1 MTVTLPS
8 LTFTGNHAKAD
19 YNTSWRWLQKGY
31 YHRNTNFQTY
41 VDVPHKAFVS
51 GEHTT
56 VDPPHLRMVFDAAV
70 VNSLLPPA
78 SQHSASLPQQ
88 PAVAARNNTLI
99 PQAEGLL
106 AKDTDE
112 TSIQTQAAAQS
123 GRCDASTPHILGE
136 QTQLVDEPAAENSI
150 GCNVGLHNPADLS
163 QCSGAAQ
170 AVLATSTAESLQAP
184 HGIQSAMKAADGQS
198 QSIHDNHNQSRLDYR
213 AQQGPV
219 ETELCIR
226 LPQLR
231 CGSSAG
237 LPDATDSNGCQENTR
252 AAEWDSV
259 LKHSM
264 QLAKNIK
271 WTHKGLQVCLLPQ
284 LFKFLLCVGW
294 LVASACGL
302 KQGGCA
308 QL

>member
-19 YNTSWRWLQKGY
+19 YNTSLRWLQKGY

-41 VDVPHKAFVS
+41 VDVPHTAFVS

-88 PAVAARNNTLI
+88 AAVAARNNTLI

-106 AKDTDE
+106 AKDAVE
-112 TSIQTQAAAQS
+112 TSIQAPAAAQ
-123 GRCDASTPHILGE
+123 GARCDASTPHLLGE
-136 QTQLVDEPAAENSI
+136 QTQLVDEPGAENSVD
-150 GCNVGLHNPADLS
+150 CNVGLYNPADLS

-170 AVLATSTAESLQAP
+170 AVLATSTAESFQAP
-184 HGIQSAMKAADGQS
+184 HEPQSAMKAADGQP
-198 QSIHDNHNQSRLDYR
+198 QSIHDNHNPSSLNYT
-213 AQQGPV
+213 AHQGPAEMEV
-219 ETELCIR
+219 CTKS
-226 LPQLR
+226 PHSR

-237 LPDATDSNGCQENTR
+237 LPDPTDSNGCQENTR
-252 AAEWDSV
+252 TAEWDSV

-271 WTHKGLQVCLLPQ
+271 WTHKGLQVRLLPR
-284 LFKFLLCVGW
+284 LFKFCFVL
-294 LVASACGL
+294 
-302 KQGGCA
+302 GG
-308 QL
+308 

>member
-1 MTVTLPS
+1 MPVTLPCP
-8 LTFTGNHAKAD
+8 TIKGNHAKAD
-19 YNTSWRWLQKGY
+19 NNTSLCWLQKGY

-106 AKDTDE
+106 AKDAEE
-112 TSIQTQAAAQS
+112 TSIQAPAEAQAA
-123 GRCDASTPHILGE
+123 RCDASTPHLLGE
-136 QTQLVDEPAAENSI
+136 QTQLVDEPGAENSV
-150 GCNVGLHNPADLS
+150 GCNVGLHIPADLS

-170 AVLATSTAESLQAP
+170 AVLATSTAESSQALDEP
-184 HGIQSAMKAADGQS
+184 QSAVRAADGQS
-198 QSIHDNHNQSRLDYR
+198 QNIHDNHNQPRLSYT
-213 AQQGPV
+213 AQQEPV
-219 ETELCIR
+219 ETELCAKS
-226 LPQLR
+226 PHWR
-231 CGSSAG
+231 CGSAAG
-237 LPDATDSNGCQENTR
+237 LPDPTDSNGHQELKTR

-271 WTHKGLQVCLLPQ
+271 WTHKGLQVSLLTRK
-284 LFKFLLCVGW
+284 L
-294 LVASACGL
+294 
-302 KQGGCA
+302 
-308 QL
+308 